1 MALVSPGLEITV
13 TDESQYISGAVGT
26 VPLIFLATAQ
36 NKIAN
41 GSLATGTTASA
52 AGQLQIFTSQR
63 ELVNALG
70 YPVFKQTSAGTPI
83 HGSETNEYGLM
94 AAYSALGISNRL
106 YAVRADIDLN
116 ELEGT
121 FVRPVGEVDNNSY
134 WFDLGSTTWGINEW
148 RADTQEFV
156 SRTPLIITDEDDTEP
171 RPIDDDPALSQ
182 EDTPLSRIGQI
193 GSYAVVATTSANRLF
208 FKNRF
213 SQWVAVGSRQWQR
226 SLPTVTSSVALSQ
239 SDQTYD
245 TVGGGLFINDVEII
259 IAPNDDIQLVVDKI
273 NNAFV
278 SPNDNVTAFIDSNF
292 RLVIAAD
299 SNAKSTGPSG
309 NSDGLVVISGDAAPD
324 LGLAPGTYAVPTV
337 QFSNYSSVP
346 SWDINAGSAFPPG
359 LPRPSGSVWMKLGAT
374 GAGSNFVFKRYNSST
389 GQWTSQAANSYSSST
404 TAIFGL
410 DPVGGGQNIAEGT
423 IYMSYGFDT
432 TLVSFVPNVR
442 TVYGQTS
449 FTTSTPPVSPLNQGD
464 SFQVRVS
471 TPGSSVTT
479 SSLVTIGT
487 VSSDPA
493 SDFVTAL
500 LSANLPNLFATVN
513 SNGTITVTHNAGGV
527 IAFVPNV
534 GNPVQSVGLPEVIN
548 GFDTLSYTYS
558 ISEPFANPE
567 DGTLWYYSDPTEI
580 DIMFNDG
587 NAWRG
592 YKTGT
597 DSRGYNLTNTDPMG
611 VIVSASEP
619 FTQTDN
625 SPLVAG
631 DLWLDTSDL
640 ENYPNISRWNGSD
653 WIQIDTADQTSQN
666 GIVFADARW
675 GLGTDDVVTGNLP
688 DVVDLASSSYVDPDA
703 PDARLY
709 PRGIL
714 LFNTRRSG
722 YNVKRF
728 VSDYFDAQ
736 NYTNLDEW
744 DVDASYYTDELV
756 VYADQIYKALDNVP
770 SNEDNPSISVLWAPI
785 ALDTWVTAS
794 GNQANG
800 AMYAGRHAQRAMIV
814 EAIRSAVNSNDQI
827 REERFEFN
835 LILAPG
841 YPEAISSLVGLNNDR
856 ANTAFVIGDTPMT
869 LRGNGVDINN
879 WSSGAVEGGL
889 TTADPYMGV
898 YWPSGLSTD
907 VQGNPIVVPPSH
919 MALRTYIRN
928 DNVAYPW
935 FAPAGLQ
942 RGIVDNATD
951 LGWIDTATG
960 EFVRTGV
967 TRGMADILYS
977 TNINPIV
984 IKPGVGIVVNGQKTR
999 NAFTSALDRVNV
1011 ARLVNYIRTILAR
1024 SGDRFLFEPNDK
1036 ITRDQLKQTIERAMN
1051 DLVSK
1056 RAIYDYVVVCDTS
1069 NNTPERIARNEMYVD
1084 IAIEPVKSTEFIYV
1098 PLRLVNPGDLG
1109 NVAG

>member
-13 TDESQYISGAVGT
+13 TDESQYITGAVGT

-83 HGSETNEYGLM
+83 HGSEINEYGLM

-182 EDTPLSRIGQI
+182 ESTPLSRIGQI
-193 GSYAVVATTSANRLF
+193 GSYAVVATTSSNRLF

-273 NNAFV
+273 NDAFV

-299 SNAKSTGPSG
+299 STARSTGPSG
-309 NSDGLVVISGDAAPD
+309 NSDGLVVISGDAAAD
-324 LGLAPGTYAVPTV
+324 LGFAAGTYAVPTV

-346 SWDINAGSAFPPG
+346 SWDINAGSAFPAG

-404 TAIFGL
+404 VAVYGL

-432 TLVSFVPNVR
+432 TLVSFTPNVR

-449 FTTSTPPVSPLNQGD
+449 FTTSTPPVSPLIPGD

-527 IAFVPNV
+527 IAFVPDV
-534 GNPVQSVGLPEVIN
+534 GNPVQSVGLPDVIN

-567 DGTLWYYSDPTEI
+567 DGTLWYYSDPTEV

-653 WIQIDTADQTSQN
+653 WIQIDTADQTSQS
-666 GIVFADARW
+666 GIIFADARW

-688 DVVDLASSSYVDPDA
+688 DVVDLAGSSYVDPDA

-736 NYTNLDEW
+736 NYSNLDDW
-744 DVDASYYTDELV
+744 DVDTAYFTDELV

-770 SNEDNPSISVLWAPI
+770 SGEDNPAISVLWTPI
-785 ALDTWVTAS
+785 ALDAWVTAS

-879 WSSGAVEGGL
+879 WSSGVVEGGL

-960 EFVRTGV
+960 EFIRTGV